1 MRARTVSGPIAQTHT
16 YCMSII
22 THTMTCIE
30 RAAFAY
36 QAADPQLIASASTL
50 QPINQS
56 TNQSINQPIN
66 HTKHA
71 TYQCWVCA
79 TLL

>member
-1 MRARTVSGPIAQTHT
+1 
-16 YCMSII
+16 
-22 THTMTCIE
+22 MTCIE

-56 TNQSINQPIN
+56 INQSINQPINQSINQPIN